1 MCDHQAQHILAV
13 VLGNMTPLKPVQKGE
28 EYTPCG
34 FFGRAGMCSI
44 RLEKPNRTVVP
55 ALECP
60 QFYKLSITA
69 AATLTASSPSTNRP
83 ISCLLCQAA
92 NPAKH
97 GAELQHVHWSYN
109 IAQHIAIAHPNKTV
123 SEEFKRSYEV
133 TQEEKERL
141 GFKGGSE
148 KSARSKS
155 KSNAQNTASKKPI
168 VNRKG
173 DDNEQDGGRDRK
185 KRK

>member
-1 MCDHQAQHILAV
+1 M
-13 VLGNMTPLKPVQKGE
+13 
-28 EYTPCG
+28 
-34 FFGRAGMCSI
+34 
-44 RLEKPNRTVVP
+44 EKPNRTVVP
-55 ALECP
+55 ASECP

-69 AATLTASSPSTNRP
+69 AATSTASGPSTNRP

-92 NPAKH
+92 DPAKR
-97 GAELQHVHWSYN
+97 GAELRHVHWSYN

-123 SEEFKRSYEV
+123 SDEFKRSYEV

-148 KSARSKS
+148 KSVGSKS
-155 KSNAQNTASKKPI
+155 KSNAQSTASKKPI
-168 VNRKG
+168 VKRKG
-173 DDNEQDGGRDRK
+173 DDNGRDGGRDKK